1 MRYERSLAI
10 AGRLEKLIDLI
21 RAGSYSTPMLAGKL
35 GVSEQT
41 VYRDILHL
49 KQRGYSIRSDK
60 HPTGW
65 AYRFLSDPPDI
76 EQQQGTVSP

>member
-21 RAGSYSTPMLAGKL
+21 RSGSYSSRTLAEKL

-41 VYRDILHL
+41 VYRDVLHL
-49 KQRGYSIRSDK
+49 KQHGFSIRSDK
-60 HPTGW
+60 HATGW
-65 AYRFLSDPPDI
+65 AYRFLSDPPST
-76 EQQQGTVSP
+76 EHVEGTVNR

>member
-10 AGRLEKLIDLI
+10 TDRLGKLIDLI
-21 RAGSYSTPMLAGKL
+21 RTGSYSTPTLASKL

-49 KQRGYSIRSDK
+49 KQRGYAIRSDK

-65 AYRFLSDPPDI
+65 AYRIVSDPLEI
-76 EQQQGTVSP
+76 EQQKGTVNP